1 MSAELVY
8 PYRQSPGRLALGP
21 LFFGLGGLFFL
32 HKANGNQRGVI
43 IDYIIRLNPGEA
55 TVFYYIFAVLMLA
68 IAALALYSLTIS
80 FTKTME
86 IALEPSGIR
95 LPVGLAR
102 REATIAYA
110 DIKSI
115 RHQKGRS
122 TEFLIIT
129 PRAGKG
135 AFIAASMLPSKD
147 AFARLRAE
155 LSVRARTA
163 QQS

>member
-21 LFFGLGGLFFL
+21 LFFGLGGVFFL
-32 HKANGNQRGVI
+32 HKANGNQRGAT
-43 IDYIIRLNPGEA
+43 IDFIIRLNPGEA
-55 TVFYYIFAVLMLA
+55 TVFYYILAVLMFG
-68 IAALALYSLTIS
+68 IAALALYSLFIS
-80 FTKTME
+80 FTKKME

-102 REATIAYA
+102 RETTIAYA

-115 RHQKGRS
+115 QHRKGRS
-122 TEFLIIT
+122 TEFLVIA
-129 PRAGKG
+129 PRVGRP

-147 AFARLRAE
+147 MFGQVRTEVTARAK
-155 LSVRARTA
+155 AA
-163 QQS
+163 QSL